1 MDGIRR
7 CALGFVNMYPGSIAQ
22 TAGGRI
28 VLFVIE
34 IMASFVQH
42 VLRATQALLRQ
53 PMRVDSR
60 MVVRI
65 LAIFPS
71 GAAYF
76 LDSPVDFGD
85 CALIVT
91 GNISSP

>member
-1 MDGIRR
+1 MGIRR
-7 CALGFVNMYPGSIAQ
+7 CALGFVNMYPGSIRRPREAGLCAS
-22 TAGGRI
+22 TADG
-28 VLFVIE
+28 
-34 IMASFVQH
+34 S
-42 VLRATQALLRQ
+42 
-53 PMRVDSR
+53 
-60 MVVRI
+60 RI
-65 LAIFPS
+65 LTIFPS